1 MIKKG
6 STLKTSLI
14 SILIIF
20 SFISIIFI
28 YSASFTISIYKD
40 AGQAVE
46 SGVLQYSFFLFIIIG
61 LTLFAT
67 VFFVFGN
74 LVLTDEKTTLGIKT
88 NMKKNIF
95 IGLFAIFI
103 IILLYLLKRYP
114 ADPTMRYMIKQMVYY
129 LISFVSMVIFSNINY
144 KTYKDHRWLPFV
156 VGIIALLL
164 VLVIGKETKGAT
176 RWIVIGGMTIQ
187 PAEFAKICFVL
198 YFAGQLARYEES
210 HKKNWDIFIPGMIV
224 SVTYVFLILA
234 ERDLSSSVHLFIVA
248 MFMLF
253 VSNIKKSYSFFMF
266 LAIMSMGVVF
276 IRSSAN
282 RWGRV
287 KSFLE
292 GIKHNGVGGGY
303 QATQSVIGIGNG
315 GAVGLGF
322 GNGIQKYYYLP
333 ERHTDFIFSIIAEEL
348 GFLGSLFV
356 IMLYVLM
363 AFIGFKIIK
372 NSQDIYGKYLA
383 FGIISLV
390 MVQAI
395 INLFVATGLSPTT
408 GITLPFISYGG
419 SSLLAL
425 MTAFGI
431 LINIIK
437 EGEN

>member
-40 AGQAVE
+40 AGRAVE

-61 LTLFAT
+61 IALFVT

-74 LVLTDEKTTLGIKT
+74 LVLVEEKDTLDIKR
-88 NMKKNIF
+88 NMKRNIF

-103 IILLYLLKRYP
+103 ILLLYLIKRYP
-114 ADPTMRYMIKQMVYY
+114 AEPTMRYMIKQMVYY
-129 LISFVSMVIFSNINY
+129 LISFIAMVVFSNINY
-144 KTYKDHRWLPFV
+144 KAYKENRWIPFV
-156 VGIIALLL
+156 VGLIALIL
-164 VLVIGKETKGAT
+164 VLLIGKETKGAT
-176 RWIVIGGMTIQ
+176 RWIVIGGMTVQ
-187 PAEFAKICFVL
+187 PAEFAKICFVV
-198 YFAGQLARYEES
+198 YFAGQLARYEEN

-224 SVTYVFLILA
+224 SVIYVFLILI
-234 ERDLSSSVHLFIVA
+234 EKDLSSSVHLFLVA

-253 VSNIKKSYSFFMF
+253 ISNIKKSYSFLMF
-266 LAIMSMGVVF
+266 LAIMSMGIVF

-282 RWGRV
+282 RWERV

-315 GAVGLGF
+315 GIFGLGF

-348 GFLGSLFV
+348 GFIGSMFIL
-356 IMLYVLM
+356 ILYVLM
-363 AFIGFKIIK
+363 VFIGFKIIK

-390 MVQAI
+390 MVQAL

-425 MTAFGI
+425 MIAFGI

-437 EGEN
+437 EGEK